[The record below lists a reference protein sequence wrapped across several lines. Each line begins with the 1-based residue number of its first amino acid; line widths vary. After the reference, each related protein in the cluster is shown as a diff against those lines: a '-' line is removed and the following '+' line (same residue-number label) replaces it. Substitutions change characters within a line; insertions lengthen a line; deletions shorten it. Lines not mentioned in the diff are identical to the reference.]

1 MRFLKKSLDPIPKK
15 PHNQYMD
22 KVNKVKKV
30 KRDANGLIAGSS
42 VNYAFNDDGLIDW
55 RKMIK
60 TEYLVSNRDRTSET
74 DVTKLK
80 DNELIIL
87 LGGIKELAQIRG
99 FTSVEYTVTTPS
111 SDYVVATCRIS
122 WIPNYE
128 TENEPI
134 VFSAIGDASF
144 NNTKGFGKMFLA
156 ACAEN
161 RAFVRCVRNF
171 LRINIVAQ
179 EELGNAKYIEEESS
193 NNTDPHFLLER
204 VMKEK
209 GVSFERLQGKLLKED
224 YKNASS
230 FSGVQDIPK
239 NKVFELIERI
249 KKVK

>member
-1 MRFLKKSLDPIPKK
+1 
-15 PHNQYMD
+15 
-22 KVNKVKKV
+22 
-30 KRDANGLIAGSS
+30 
-42 VNYAFNDDGLIDW
+42 
-55 RKMIK
+55 
-60 TEYLVSNRDRTSET
+60 
-74 DVTKLK
+74 
-80 DNELIIL
+80 
-87 LGGIKELAQIRG
+87 
-99 FTSVEYTVTTPS
+99 
-111 SDYVVATCRIS
+111 
-122 WIPNYE
+122 
-128 TENEPI
+128 
-134 VFSAIGDASF
+134 
-144 NNTKGFGKMFLA
+144 MFLA

-209 GVSFERLQGKLLKED
+209 GVSFKRLQGKLLKED
-224 YKNASS
+224 YENASS

>member
-1 MRFLKKSLDPIPKK
+1 MLFLKKPLDLIPKK
-15 PHNQYMD
+15 NHNQSM
-22 KVNKVKKV
+22 NKAKKI
-30 KRDANGLIAGSS
+30 KRDTNGLIVGSS
-42 VNYAFNDDGLIDW
+42 VDYAFNDNGLIDW

-99 FTSVEYTVTTPS
+99 FTSVDYTVVTPS
-111 SDYVVATCRIS
+111 SDYVVATCKIS

-128 TENEPI
+128 TEDQPVI
-134 VFSAIGDASF
+134 FSAIGDASL

-179 EELGNAKYIEEESS
+179 EELGNTKYIEEELS
-193 NNTDPHFLLER
+193 NNTDPHFLLGK

-209 GVSFERLQGKLLKED
+209 GVSFERLQGKLIKEE
-224 YKNASS
+224 YKDASS
-230 FSGVQDIPK
+230 LSGVHDIPK